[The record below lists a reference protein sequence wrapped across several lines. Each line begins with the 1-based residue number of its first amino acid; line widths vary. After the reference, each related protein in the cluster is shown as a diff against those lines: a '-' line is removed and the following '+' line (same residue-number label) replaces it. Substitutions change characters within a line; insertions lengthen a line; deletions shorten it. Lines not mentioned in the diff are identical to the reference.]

1 MSSQLGATLVF
12 MLFPYPSNLAEWE
25 PWAPFF
31 QLAPPIS
38 SFQSTYLVGGWTNP
52 FEKYESKWEF
62 SPGVKIKHIWNL
74 PTNTILFNQH
84 HPEFTSTVITAP
96 KIHPTKTL
104 PVAPRFLQWQWCQ
117 IAWLDGECITLSGAK
132 MQARWELK
140 QGWTFGQIDVMLYE
154 KTRIHWQ
161 DESYACWASQDVTPF
176 PPRILQ
182 LSVTWCSFGRSGFSL
197 RNC

>member
-1 MSSQLGATLVF
+1 MIVFPTVTGFEQPPIHKRHKRCVLTHLCLVKLAQRWF
-12 MLFPYPSNLAEWE
+12 LMLFPYPSNLAEWE

-31 QLAPPIS
+31 KACTSNLIISKHLSCWWLNQPI
-38 SFQSTYLVGGWTNP
+38 W
-52 FEKYESKWEF
+52 KIW
-62 SPGVKIKHIWNL
+62 VKMGIFPRDENKNIWNL

-84 HPEFTSTVITAP
+84 QPEFTSTAITAP
-96 KIHPTKTL
+96 KIHPAKTL

-154 KTRIHWQ
+154 KTRI
-161 DESYACWASQDVTPF
+161 
-176 PPRILQ
+176 
-182 LSVTWCSFGRSGFSL
+182 
-197 RNC
+197 